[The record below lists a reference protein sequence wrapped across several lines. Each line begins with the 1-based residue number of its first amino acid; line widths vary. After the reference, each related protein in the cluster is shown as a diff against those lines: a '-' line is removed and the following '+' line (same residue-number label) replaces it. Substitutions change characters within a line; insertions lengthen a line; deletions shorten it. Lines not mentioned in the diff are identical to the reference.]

1 MKIIMKIWLYVALV
15 LLVNLY
21 TPSSAQ
27 AQATKYPVV
36 LVHGFLGFDDILGI
50 DYFYR
55 IPNTLREEGT
65 EVFVAQ
71 VSAFNSTEVRGEQL
85 RTYVQAVL
93 VQTGAEKVNLIGHSH
108 GSPTSR
114 YVASLNPEM
123 VASVTS
129 VGGVNWGSGL
139 ADVLRGAVPVDSL
152 TESLVSSGF
161 DALGVVINF
170 ASGGDD
176 YPSDGLAMTHSL
188 TTAGTIEFNQTYPEG
203 VPEYY
208 CGEGEEVASNGVRY
222 YSWSGG
228 DPTTNVFDVSDA
240 ALGLTSLAFSVS
252 GEANDGAVSICSSHL
267 GKVINDN
274 YKMNH
279 LDEMNH
285 LFGLV
290 SWWETNPETLYRN
303 HVNDLASMGL

>member
-55 IPNTLREEGT
+55 IPNRLRQQGT

-71 VSAFNSTEVRGEQL
+71 VSAFNTTEIRGEQL

-93 VQTGAEKVNLIGHSH
+93 AQTGAEKVNLIGHSH

-139 ADVLRGAVPVDSL
+139 ADVLRGAVPVDSW
-152 TESLVSSGF
+152 TESLISSGF
-161 DALGVVINF
+161 DALGIVINF
-170 ASGGDD
+170 ASGGED
-176 YPSDGLAMTHSL
+176 YPIDGIAMTHSL

-208 CGEGEEVASNGVRY
+208 CGEGEEIASNGVRY

-228 DPTTNVFDVSDA
+228 DPTTNIFDASDA
-240 ALGLTSLAFSVS
+240 ALALTSLAFNDSN
-252 GEANDGAVSICSSHL
+252 EANDGAVSICSSHL
-267 GKVINDN
+267 GKVIKDD

>member
-1 MKIIMKIWLYVALV
+1 MRICLYVALA

-55 IPNTLREEGT
+55 IPNTLRQQGT
-65 EVFVAQ
+65 KVFVAQ
-71 VSAFNSTEVRGEQL
+71 VSAFNSTEMRGEQL
-85 RTYVQAVL
+85 RAYVQAVL
-93 VQTGAEKVNLIGHSH
+93 AQTGAEKVNLIGHSH
-108 GSPTSR
+108 GGPTSR

-139 ADVLRGAVPVDSL
+139 ADVLRGAVPVDSW
-152 TESLVSSGF
+152 TEALIVSGF

-176 YPSDGLAMTHSL
+176 FPTDGLGMTHSL
-188 TTAGTIEFNQTYPEG
+188 TTVGTIEFNETYPEG

-208 CGEGEEVASNGVRY
+208 CGEGEEVASNGVHY

-228 DPTTNVFDVSDA
+228 SPTTNIFDASDA
-240 ALGLTSLAFSVS
+240 ALALTSLAFSNS
-252 GEANDGAVSICSSHL
+252 NEANDGAVSICSSHL
-267 GKVINDN
+267 GKVIKDD

-279 LDEMNH
+279 LDEINH

-290 SWWETNPETLYRN
+290 SWWETNPEALYRN
-303 HVNDLASMGL
+303 HVNNLASMGL

>member
-1 MKIIMKIWLYVALV
+1 MRICLYVALA

-55 IPNTLREEGT
+55 IPNTLRQQGT
-65 EVFVAQ
+65 KVFVAQ
-71 VSAFNSTEVRGEQL
+71 VSAFNSTEMRGEQL
-85 RTYVQAVL
+85 RAYVQAVL
-93 VQTGAEKVNLIGHSH
+93 AQTGAEKVNLIGHSH
-108 GSPTSR
+108 GGPTSR

-139 ADVLRGAVPVDSL
+139 ADVLRGAVPVDSW
-152 TESLVSSGF
+152 TEALIVSGF

-170 ASGGDD
+170 ASGDD
-176 YPSDGLAMTHSL
+176 DFPTDGLGMTHSL
-188 TTAGTIEFNQTYPEG
+188 TTVGTIEFNETYPEG

-208 CGEGEEVASNGVRY
+208 CGEGEEVASNGVHY

-228 DPTTNVFDVSDA
+228 SPTTNIFDASDA
-240 ALGLTSLAFSVS
+240 ALALTSLAFSNS
-252 GEANDGAVSICSSHL
+252 NEANDGAVSICSSHL
-267 GKVINDN
+267 GKVIKDD

-279 LDEMNH
+279 LDEINH

-290 SWWETNPETLYRN
+290 SWWETNPEALYRN
-303 HVNDLASMGL
+303 HVNNLASMGL

>member
-1 MKIIMKIWLYVALV
+1 MKVCLYVALV

-55 IPNTLREEGT
+55 IPNTLRQQGT

-71 VSAFNSTEVRGEQL
+71 VSAFNSTEMRGEQL

-93 VQTGAEKVNLIGHSH
+93 AQTGAEKVNLIGHSH
-108 GSPTSR
+108 GGPTSR

-152 TESLVSSGF
+152 TEALIVSGF

-176 YPSDGLAMTHSL
+176 FPIDGLAMTHSL
-188 TTAGTIEFNQTYPEG
+188 TTIGTIEFNETYPEG

-208 CGEGEEVASNGVRY
+208 CGEGEEVASNGVHY

-228 DPTTNVFDVSDA
+228 SPTTNILDASDA
-240 ALGLTSLAFSVS
+240 ALALTSIAFN
-252 GEANDGAVSICSSHL
+252 EANDGAVSICSSHL
-267 GKVINDN
+267 GKVIKDD

-279 LDEMNH
+279 LDEVNH

>member
-1 MKIIMKIWLYVALV
+1 MRICLYVALA

-55 IPNTLREEGT
+55 IPNTLRQQGT
-65 EVFVAQ
+65 KVFVAQ
-71 VSAFNSTEVRGEQL
+71 VSAFNSTEMRGEQL
-85 RTYVQAVL
+85 RAYVQAVL
-93 VQTGAEKVNLIGHSH
+93 AQTGAEKVNLIGHSH
-108 GSPTSR
+108 GGPTSR

-139 ADVLRGAVPVDSL
+139 ADVLRGAVPVDSW
-152 TESLVSSGF
+152 TEALIVSGF

-170 ASGGDD
+170 TSGGDD
-176 YPSDGLAMTHSL
+176 FPTDGLGMTHSL
-188 TTAGTIEFNQTYPEG
+188 TTVGTIEFNETYPEG

-208 CGEGEEVASNGVRY
+208 CGEGEEVASNGVHY

-228 DPTTNVFDVSDA
+228 SPTTNIFDASDA
-240 ALGLTSLAFSVS
+240 ALALTSLAFSNS
-252 GEANDGAVSICSSHL
+252 NEANDGAVSICSSHL
-267 GKVINDN
+267 GKVIKDD

-279 LDEMNH
+279 LDEINH

-290 SWWETNPETLYRN
+290 SWWETNPEALYRN
-303 HVNDLASMGL
+303 HVNNLASMGL